1 MKNEEKLAILKKVCK
16 RGDFMGTKKLYD
28 LDAYACEFEARVL
41 SCEEVE
47 CVNSG
52 GDTSKLYEVILDQT
66 LFFPEEGGQ
75 TPDKGT
81 IDGCAVYDVQIKDD
95 VITHILEEPL
105 KVGTTVDG
113 EIDWQH
119 RFFNMQQ
126 HSGEHLFS
134 GLAYK
139 KYGYK
144 NVGFHLSN
152 QIVTM
157 DFDGVFS
164 EEQIQ
169 EMEWEINQAIVANV
183 EIKTGYPSKEELE
196 KLEYR
201 SKIEID
207 GAVRIV
213 EIQGYDICACCAPH
227 VKRTGE
233 IGMFKIQS
241 VQNYKGG
248 MRISFLCG
256 FRALEEYRKK
266 SQIVSDLSRLLTTNQ
281 ENLTDHV
288 SKLKTQ
294 VQSLKTQLSN
304 AKQMIMESKISE
316 IKTEEKNVF
325 LFERD
330 LDAPVM
336 RSVVNKL
343 VEVHE
348 GICGVFVGNEE
359 EGYSFI
365 IGSKTTNCKDV
376 ADKLRN
382 ELDARGGGSPQMIQG
397 SVAAKEKQIREL
409 FET

>member
-1 MKNEEKLAILKKVCK
+1 MS
-16 RGDFMGTKKLYD
+16 TKKLYD
-28 LDAYACEFEARVL
+28 IDAYQTTFDAEVVACEEL
-41 SCEEVE
+41 E
-47 CVNSG
+47 CVNTQ
-52 GDTSKLYEVILDQT
+52 GDAGVIYAVVLNQT

-81 IDGCAVYDVQIKDD
+81 INGISVFDVQIKKD
-95 VITHILEEPL
+95 VITHYLNQPLE
-105 KVGTTVDG
+105 VGALVQG
-113 EIDWQH
+113 EIDWKH

-134 GLAYK
+134 GLAYR

-157 DFDGVFS
+157 DFDHPFTP
-164 EEQIQ
+164 EQLE

-183 EIKTGYPSKEELE
+183 EIKTGYPQKEELA

-207 GAVRIV
+207 GDVRIV
-213 EIQGYDICACCAPH
+213 EIPGYDICACCAPH

-233 IGMFKIQS
+233 IGMFKIQT

-266 SQIVSDLSRLLTTNQ
+266 SQIISELSGILTTNQ
-281 ENLTDHV
+281 ENLSEYV

-304 AKQMIMESKISE
+304 AKQVVMDAKIE
-316 IKTEEKNVF
+316 GIPVEQKDVI

-330 LDAPVM
+330 LDTPVM
-336 RSVVNKL
+336 RTVVNKL
-343 VEVHE
+343 VETHE
-348 GICGVFVGNEE
+348 GVCGVFVGTDDN
-359 EGYSFI
+359 GYNFI
-365 IGSKTTNCKDV
+365 IGSKTVNCKDV
-376 ADKLRN
+376 AAKLRE
-382 ELDARGGGSPQMIQG
+382 ELAARGGGSVQMIQG
-397 SVAAKEKQIREL
+397 SVSATEENIKRVL
-409 FET
+409 VS